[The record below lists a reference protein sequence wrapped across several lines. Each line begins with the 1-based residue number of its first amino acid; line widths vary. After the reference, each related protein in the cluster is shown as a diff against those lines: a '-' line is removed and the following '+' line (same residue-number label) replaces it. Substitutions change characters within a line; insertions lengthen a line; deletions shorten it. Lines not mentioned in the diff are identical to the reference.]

1 MKKSINETILS
12 KLKQPLHINYINE
25 YITKVGE
32 KETQKIIDTLISDG
46 LVEESKY
53 GKGYYVIKNNNK

>member
-12 KLKQPLHINYINE
+12 KLKQPLHISYINE
-25 YITKVGE
+25 QITKVGE
-32 KETQKIIDTLISDG
+32 KETQKIIVTLISDG